1 MKQIFAMVRRNVK
14 LYFRDKGLFFVSLIT
29 PLILLVLYSTFLA
42 KVYRESFAASIPAGV
57 SITQELLNAV
67 VGGQLVSSL
76 LAVSCV
82 TVAFC
87 SNTLMVQDKVN
98 GARGDLLLSPIRRS
112 AVAISYFAACV
123 LSTLIVNLVAMG
135 LCFAYLAATGWYLSL
150 ADALLLT
157 GDVVLL
163 TLFGVALSSCVHFF
177 LNSQSQ
183 VSAVGTIVS
192 AGYGL
197 LCGAYMPI
205 ASFSAG
211 LQHILMFLPGTYGT
225 SLLRNHALA
234 GAFREMQRIGFPA
247 DILSQIR
254 DSIDCNLYFFDK
266 PVSQGGMYAVLG
278 GAILLCVGV
287 YILCNDLH
295 KKEN

>member
-1 MKQIFAMVRRNVK
+1 MKQVLALVRRNIK

-29 PLILLVLYSTFLA
+29 PVILLVLYSTFLA

-57 SITQELLNAV
+57 SIAQELLNAV
-67 VGGQLVSSL
+67 VGGQLASSL

-98 GARGDLLLSPIRRS
+98 GARGDLLLAPVRRS
-112 AVAISYFAACV
+112 RVAISYFIACT

-135 LCFAYLAATGWYLSL
+135 LCFLYLAVTGWYLSL

-192 AGYGL
+192 VPSSSMV
-197 LCGAYMPI
+197 GA
-205 ASFSAG
+205 
-211 LQHILMFLPGTYGT
+211 
-225 SLLRNHALA
+225 
-234 GAFREMQRIGFPA
+234 EM
-247 DILSQIR
+247 
-254 DSIDCNLYFFDK
+254 
-266 PVSQGGMYAVLG
+266 VMV
-278 GAILLCVGV
+278 
-287 YILCNDLH
+287 
-295 KKEN
+295 

>member
-1 MKQIFAMVRRNVK
+1 MKQVLALVRRNIK

-29 PLILLVLYSTFLA
+29 PVILLVLYSTFLA

-57 SITQELLNAV
+57 SIAQELLNAV
-67 VGGQLVSSL
+67 VGGQLASSL

-98 GARGDLLLSPIRRS
+98 GARGDLLLAPVRRS
-112 AVAISYFAACV
+112 RVAISYFIACT

-135 LCFAYLAATGWYLSL
+135 LCFLYLAATGWYLSL

-192 AGYGL
+192 AGYGF

-211 LQHILMFLPGTYGT
+211 LQKALMFLPGTYGT

-234 GAFREMQRIGFPA
+234 GAFREMARLGFPA

-266 PVSQGGMYAVLG
+266 PVPQGAMYAALV
-278 GAILLCVGV
+278 GAILLCMGV
-287 YILCNDLH
+287 YILCNNLR

>member
-1 MKQIFAMVRRNVK
+1 MKQVLALVRRNIK

-29 PLILLVLYSTFLA
+29 PVILLVLYSTFLA

-57 SITQELLNAV
+57 SIAQELLNAV
-67 VGGQLVSSL
+67 VGGQLASSL

-98 GARGDLLLSPIRRS
+98 GARGDLLLAPVRRS
-112 AVAISYFAACV
+112 RVAISYFIACT

-135 LCFAYLAATGWYLSL
+135 LCFLYLAVTGWYLSL

-192 AGYGL
+192 AGYGF

-211 LQHILMFLPGTYGT
+211 LQKALMFLPGTYGT

-234 GAFREMQRIGFPA
+234 GAFREMARLGFPA

-266 PVSQGGMYAVLG
+266 SVPQGAMYAVLV
-278 GAILLCVGV
+278 GAILLCMGV
-287 YILCNDLH
+287 YILCNNLR

>member
-1 MKQIFAMVRRNVK
+1 MKQVLALVRRNIK

-29 PLILLVLYSTFLA
+29 PVILLVLYSTFLA

-57 SITQELLNAV
+57 SIAQELLNAV
-67 VGGQLVSSL
+67 VGGQLASSL

-98 GARGDLLLSPIRRS
+98 GARGDLLLAPVRRS
-112 AVAISYFAACV
+112 RVAISYFIACT

-135 LCFAYLAATGWYLSL
+135 LCFLYLAVTGWYLSL

-192 AGYGL
+192 AGYGF

-211 LQHILMFLPGTYGT
+211 LQKALMFLPGTYGT

-234 GAFREMQRIGFPA
+234 GAFREMARLGFPA

-266 PVSQGGMYAVLG
+266 PVPQGAMYAVLV
-278 GAILLCVGV
+278 GAILLCMGV
-287 YILCNDLH
+287 YILCNNLR

>member
-1 MKQIFAMVRRNVK
+1 MKQVLALVRRNIK

-29 PLILLVLYSTFLA
+29 PVILLVLYSTFLA

-57 SITQELLNAV
+57 SIAQELLNAV
-67 VGGQLVSSL
+67 VGGQLASSL

-98 GARGDLLLSPIRRS
+98 GARGDLLLAPVRRS
-112 AVAISYFAACV
+112 RVAISYFIACT

-135 LCFAYLAATGWYLSL
+135 LCFLYLAVTGWYLSL

-192 AGYGL
+192 AGYGF

-211 LQHILMFLPGTYGT
+211 LQKALMFLPGTYGT

-234 GAFREMQRIGFPA
+234 GAFREMARLGFPA

-266 PVSQGGMYAVLG
+266 PVPQGAMYAALV
-278 GAILLCVGV
+278 GAILLCMGV
-287 YILCNDLH
+287 YILCNNLR

>member
-1 MKQIFAMVRRNVK
+1 MKQIFAMVRRNIK

-29 PLILLVLYSTFLA
+29 PVILLVLYSTFLA

-135 LCFAYLAATGWYLSL
+135 LCFLYLAATGWYLSL

-177 LNSQSQ
+177 LNSLSL

-192 AGYGL
+192 AG
-197 LCGAYMPI
+197 
-205 ASFSAG
+205 
-211 LQHILMFLPGTYGT
+211 
-225 SLLRNHALA
+225 
-234 GAFREMQRIGFPA
+234 
-247 DILSQIR
+247 
-254 DSIDCNLYFFDK
+254 
-266 PVSQGGMYAVLG
+266 
-278 GAILLCVGV
+278 
-287 YILCNDLH
+287 
-295 KKEN
+295 

>member
-14 LYFRDKGLFFVSLIT
+14 LYFRDRGLFFVSLIT
-29 PLILLVLYSTFLA
+29 PVILLVLYSTFLA

-98 GARGDLLLSPIRRS
+98 GARGDLLLAPVRRS
-112 AVAISYFAACV
+112 RVAISYFIACT

-135 LCFAYLAATGWYLSL
+135 LCFLYLAATGWYLSL

-192 AGYGL
+192 AGYGF

-234 GAFREMQRIGFPA
+234 GAFREMQRIGFPV

-266 PVSQGGMYAVLG
+266 PVSQGEMYAVLG

-287 YILCNDLH
+287 YILCNNLR